1 MNKNISRKMVFNTF
15 LLIAGAVILV
25 FLWKSRYNG
34 MAVVEPRDVANI
46 STGSAVTAS
55 RASISIGKEVLP
67 RKIRGS
73 KCKLGSFTIEYKGK
87 IKCSI
92 RRLGSNQIVIKSK
105 DSSCTL
111 VYFRKSDDL
120 DNWQM
125 IRDKNLKRFD
135 KHHNPYWYAE
145 DENSRMY
152 FIANNQGYLTI
163 IRHGKYSSNI
173 KQGLQIYK

>member
-1 MNKNISRKMVFNTF
+1 MNKDISRKIMIYT
-15 LLIAGAVILV
+15 LLIIVGVVVLA
-25 FLWKSRYNG
+25 FLWTSRYSD
-34 MAVVEPRDVANI
+34 MTVVEPMDVVST
-46 STGSAVTAS
+46 STGSAFTAS

-73 KCKLGSFTIEYKGK
+73 KCKLGNFTIEYKGK

-92 RRLGSNQIVIKSK
+92 RRIDSNQIVIKGK

-111 VYFRKSDDL
+111 VYFKKSDDL

-125 IRDKNLKRFD
+125 IRDKNLKHFD
-135 KHHNPYWYAE
+135 KHHNSYWYAE

-152 FIANNQGYLTI
+152 FIANKQGYLTI
-163 IRHGKYSSNI
+163 VRHGKYSSNI